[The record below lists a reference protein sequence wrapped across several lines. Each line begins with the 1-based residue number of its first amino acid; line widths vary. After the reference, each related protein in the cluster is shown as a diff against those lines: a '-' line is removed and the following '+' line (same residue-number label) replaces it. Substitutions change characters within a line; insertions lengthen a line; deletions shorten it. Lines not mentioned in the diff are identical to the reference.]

1 MPKKSPYAFDPRT
14 MMEKAVEVMLRS
26 VPERRPDGS
35 PSPSVGAVIVRPDG
49 SVETAAR
56 GELRDGNHAEFI
68 LLERKCVAERLDG
81 CVLFT
86 TLEPCLNRNYPKRG
100 CARHIE
106 SARIRE
112 VYVGI
117 EDDNPAVAGKGIE
130 HLRRS
135 GVTVHMFDRDLQEA
149 ILAANTAFFEW
160 ARQQPTKPVDEPIKL
175 SKYEDAVDAIEL
187 ADLSSEALERYRAKA
202 GIQPAVGS
210 PEFNRLMRQQGL
222 LVAEDGAARPSG
234 FGLLLFGNRPR
245 DAVPQAGLLARAD
258 LPDGQSARREFG
270 EALVLIPGLLEE
282 WLQTVLPSTIDRS
295 RMERKERVD
304 LPFEMIR
311 EAVVNAF
318 VHRDYN
324 LAGQKCQLVVDAH
337 TIKVKSPGG
346 PIPPI
351 TLDQLNAFSAP
362 MKSRNPQLHYVFAR
376 MGMAEEQGF
385 GLEKS
390 LKRGPR
396 NSDCRCP
403 DSQWMVTISCSPSFE
418 PRRPPESLFQPTCA
432 VASPRRKWPAGNG
445 FRRRNGSP
453 RLSMRRPWASRTAR
467 RGTTSRSWWIWASCG
482 EKGQQAPP
490 PSTKWC
496 AHDGGSG
503 HPSRLHGPIC
513 SFGAFEARD
522 RAIYRAGMAR

>member
-1 MPKKSPYAFDPRT
+1 MPKKSTSGFDPRA
-14 MMEKAVEVMLRS
+14 MMEKAVEVMRRS
-26 VPERRPDGS
+26 VPEHRPDGS
-35 PSPSVGAVIVRPDG
+35 PSPLVGAVIVRPDG
-49 SVETAAR
+49 SFETAAR

-86 TLEPCLNRNYPKRG
+86 TLEPCLNRNHPKRG
-100 CARHIE
+100 CARHIA

-149 ILAANTAFFEW
+149 ILAANKVFFEW
-160 ARQQPTKPVDEPIKL
+160 ARHRPLKLAEEPIKL
-175 SKYEDAVDAIEL
+175 SKYEDPVEAIEL
-187 ADLSSEALERYRAKA
+187 ADLSPEALERYRVKA
-202 GIQPAVGS
+202 GIQSAVGS
-210 PEFNRLMRQQGL
+210 SDFNRLLRQQGL

-245 DAVPQAGLLARAD
+245 DAVPQAGLLARAN

-311 EAVVNAF
+311 EAVVNAL
-318 VHRDYN
+318 VHRDYD
-324 LAGQKCQLVVDAH
+324 LIGQKCQLVVDAH

-351 TLDQLNAFSAP
+351 TLEQLNAFSAP

-376 MGMAEEQGF
+376 MGLAEEQGF
-385 GLEKS
+385 GLEHG
-390 LKRGPR
+390 LKRRAQELGLPLPGFAMDGDYLVLTVYR
-396 NSDCRCP
+396 TPKSAVMALSDAAR
-403 DSQWMVTISCSPSFE
+403 
-418 PRRPPESLFQPTCA
+418 ESLSTAELAGWEWLSRQRSVTSA
-432 VASPRRKWPAGNG
+432 AYAKAMAIPA
-445 FRRRNGSP
+445 
-453 RLSMRRPWASRTAR
+453 RTAQNHLKR
-467 RGTTSRSWWIWASCG
+467 FVELDMVQRLGSARSTRYEVKRS
-482 EKGQQAPP
+482 
-490 PSTKWC
+490 
-496 AHDGGSG
+496 
-503 HPSRLHGPIC
+503 
-513 SFGAFEARD
+513 
-522 RAIYRAGMAR
+522 

>member
-1 MPKKSPYAFDPRT
+1 MRRKKSSIAFDPRR
-14 MMEKAVEVMLRS
+14 MMELAVEVMRRS
-26 VPERRPDGS
+26 VPEHRLDGS

-49 SVETAAR
+49 LVETAAR

-68 LLERKCVAERLDG
+68 LLERKCIGERLDD

-86 TLEPCLNRNYPKRG
+86 TLEPCLNRNHPKRG
-100 CARHIE
+100 CARHIA
-106 SARIRE
+106 SARIKE

-130 HLRRS
+130 YLRRNS
-135 GVTVHMFDRDLQEA
+135 VSVHMFDRDLQEA
-149 ILAANTAFFEW
+149 ILAANKVFFEW
-160 ARQQPTKPVDEPIKL
+160 ARQQPPEPADEPIKL
-175 SKYEDAVDAIEL
+175 SKYEDAVEATEL

-202 GIQPAVGS
+202 GIQPGVGS
-210 PEFNRLMRQQGL
+210 PEFNRLMLQQGL

-234 FGLLLFGNRPR
+234 FGLLLFGSRPR

-258 LPDGQSARREFG
+258 LPDGRSARREFG

-295 RMERKERVD
+295 RMERKEHVD

-311 EAVVNAF
+311 EAVVNAL
-318 VHRDYN
+318 VHRDYD

-351 TLDQLNAFSAP
+351 TLDRLNAFSAP

-385 GLEKS
+385 GLAQG
-390 LKRGPR
+390 LKRRAEELGLPLPGFAMDGEYLVLTIFR
-396 NSDCRCP
+396 TPKAAGIALPADLR
-403 DSQWMVTISCSPSFE
+403 DRLTKAEMDGWQWLSTKERVTT
-418 PRRPPESLFQPTCA
+418 PEYQEAMGVPNRTAKNHIKKL
-432 VASPRRKWPAGNG
+432 VDLGLLRRKGAGPAT
-445 FRRRNGSP
+445 FYEVV
-453 RLSMRRPWASRTAR
+453 RP
-467 RGTTSRSWWIWASCG
+467 
-482 EKGQQAPP
+482 
-490 PSTKWC
+490 
-496 AHDGGSG
+496 
-503 HPSRLHGPIC
+503 
-513 SFGAFEARD
+513 
-522 RAIYRAGMAR
+522 